1 MLPAFSPI
9 PSSRTSGR
17 GIALAPAILNSA
29 LLRPFPTFTSLTSF
43 TSKSRPSAASALGVA
58 ARLRARPSR
67 RARAAPRPRPSRPS
81 RPSAQ
86 QQPLRQ
92 QGRSRAATSSGCIP
106 TPCGTTSRTAV
117 VRPVRGRMVE
127 PRRLCKELCRTL
139 LAKRLW
145 QLWPNKSK
153 MLMQDASPI
162 CAQVPW
168 SYWTGSWQHCG
179 TGWLPRIFFCHAMSK
194 SLRPKSKVLLTS
206 AQQI

>member
-1 MLPAFSPI
+1 MPPAFSPV

-29 LLRPFPTFTSLTSF
+29 LLRPFPTLTSF
-43 TSKSRPSAASALGVA
+43 TIFTSRSLPSALGVA
-58 ARLRARPSR
+58 ARLAHSR
-67 RARAAPRPRPSRPS
+67 LAGRARAPPRPRPSRPS

-86 QQPLRQ
+86 QQALRQ

-145 QLWPNKSK
+145 QLWPNKSR
-153 MLMQDASPI
+153 MLIQDASPI

-168 SYWTGSWQHCG
+168 SYWTGSWQRCG
-179 TGWLPRIFFCHAMSK
+179 TVIRSK
-194 SLRPKSKVLLTS
+194 NLRPKNAKNLRCYWHAPTRSR
-206 AQQI
+206 I